1 MTINFIRNKLAL
13 LVVTGA
19 LIALS
24 VFQLPANAQRS
35 EQANE
40 TTRVGATALIG
51 LARGDRLRFTAFNP
65 STTESLQRNE
75 PIRMQ
80 VLIYTGTGEVIAE
93 SPAVVIPPGEF
104 RFVDFDHGDLAI
116 SGEPGTTAARNQVRT
131 IALWGVRS
139 RTFNVP
145 TSLELLD
152 NTTGHSRV
160 VLQGIQEF

>member
-24 VFQLPANAQRS
+24 VFQLPAKAQRS

-40 TTRVGATALIG
+40 TTTVGATTLVG
-51 LARGDRLRFTAFNP
+51 LARGDTLRFTAFNP
-65 STTESLQRNE
+65 STTESHQRNE

-80 VLIYTGTGEVIAE
+80 VQLYDSAGELIAE

-104 RFVDFDHGDLAI
+104 RFVDFDHDDLPI

-131 IALWGVRS
+131 AALWGVRS
-139 RTFNVP
+139 HSFNVS
-145 TSLELLD
+145 TSLELID
-152 NTTGHSRV
+152 NTTGHSRAV
-160 VLQGIQEF
+160 IQGIQEF